1 MTHFLVFWPAHSV
14 TVAHTQV
21 FKPHMVEKEQEKRK
35 EGGGREGGRERGKE
49 KKGGREGKEGKR
61 ERGKEGKKEE
71 MI

>member
-1 MTHFLVFWPAHSV
+1 MFWPAYSV

-21 FKPHMVEKEQEKRK
+21 FKPHMVEKEQEKRREG
-35 EGGGREGGRERGKE
+35 EGGEG
-49 KKGGREGKEGKR
+49 GKR